1 VSVCVCQCVCLYLCV
16 CLCVHICV
24 YVCICVC
31 MCKHVC
37 VNATPKPSTRTKGCN
52 WHTHYKI
59 LVQGG
64 MSTRSHTWHAYIL
77 PVQSCTARCW
87 TTVTWQTA
95 LSLKILAWQVGDV
108 RVRVELFTCLT
119 AHFTAGIPALQMD
132 SGSFLWVWSMAWI
145 KDFLN
150 PLNSSFSLVHLYAHL
165 NPPPRRVMRQLHKCL
180 RYAHLCFDWHKN
192 SLQVSHFFW
201 LNLWGVHNTIHVLQ
215 TLAHKTDEFP
225 GYTLPSSS

>member
-1 VSVCVCQCVCLYLCV
+1 MSKCTKLCAGFGCTALCKGHVIPLSVDYPRSIGTFCACVCA
-16 CLCVHICV
+16 HRR
-24 YVCICVC
+24 
-31 MCKHVC
+31 
-37 VNATPKPSTRTKGCN
+37 TRA
-52 WHTHYKI
+52 HTHT
-59 LVQGG
+59 LAHTSTQTH